1 MGALWQ
7 GLALGF
13 AAGVAPGPLMALVA
27 AESARGG
34 WRRGVAAAMAPPVTD
49 AAILPLAVLLL
60 HRLPDGALR
69 GISLAGGIFVAH
81 LAWET
86 LRATGRP
93 LEASRGGAE
102 AREPGGGAAAGF
114 RRGLATNLLNP
125 HPWLFWFT
133 VGAPLFLAA
142 LRSGAGAAAL
152 LLVGF
157 FVPLVGS
164 KVLLAVLVDR
174 GVRVLG
180 SRFHAWVLRL
190 GAAALAVMA
199 VLLLRAAFGAG

>member
-13 AAGVAPGPLMALVA
+13 AVGVAPGPLMALVA

-60 HRLPDGALR
+60 HRLPDAALR
-69 GISLAGGIFVAH
+69 GLSLAGGIFVAY

-93 LEASRGGAE
+93 LPAAE
-102 AREPGGGAAAGF
+102 AGGPTGGVAAGF

-142 LRSGAGAAAL
+142 LRSGVGAAAL

-190 GAAALAVMA
+190 GAAALAVMGA
-199 VLLLRAAFGAG
+199 LLLRAAAGAG